1 MFGGIFGG
9 SDPRL
14 SQITGLEAAFPAAQC
29 KQQDKSLYDLP
40 FNVGSMPY
48 TLRIFLPPNFP
59 EVPPV
64 LQLLKPLKHEWVNQ
78 YNQVVGHAYLTPGTW
93 SNQFELAQLV
103 KEVLDELM
111 NTPNTGGSSDM
122 PPIRNTGIGYGQVS
136 IPDPVA
142 AIPSPHE
149 VNGGMGRGGGSGGP
163 PAYANASSA
172 QPHRSG
178 GQPSS
183 HVTNGGAAVMHAEYE
198 HKDGGAESKMSEFA
212 IPVPPIPERFEE
224 IEAMTLDQV
233 ERLLRDDVA
242 FSAHLMNM
250 DSVKTMRDLREQVIE
265 ENAKIAQSTLQ
276 HRDELEVLRAETL
289 ALQLELQQLK
299 EAFDAKAQV
308 QIDADAHRSSDNAV
322 LNTIRLAVE
331 VAEEESE
338 DVASEFNNGDLTADA
353 FVKKYLPLRAK
364 YHQRNAALENSDKW
378 MRS

>member
-9 SDPRL
+9 GDRREA
-14 SQITGLEAAFPAAQC
+14 QISSLEAAFPLAQC
-29 KQQDKSLYDLP
+29 KQADKSVFDLP
-40 FNVGSMPY
+40 FDVGNVPY
-48 TLRIFLPPNFP
+48 TLRIFLPRNFP
-59 EVPPV
+59 EFPPV

-78 YNQVVGHAYLTPGTW
+78 NNQVVGHAYLAKGTW
-93 SNQFELAQLV
+93 NEHFELAQLV
-103 KEVLDELM
+103 KEVLNELM

-136 IPDPVA
+136 IPDPVTS
-142 AIPSPHE
+142 IPSPHE
-149 VNGGMGRGGGSGGP
+149 VNGLRGNGANGP

-172 QPHRSG
+172 HPHRAD
-178 GQPSS
+178 GQPSTRAMS
-183 HVTNGGAAVMHAEYE
+183 GGSNGARSEFE
-198 HKDGGAESKMSEFA
+198 HKNNLTDEKESEFS

-276 HRDELEVLRAETL
+276 HRDELEALRAETL
-289 ALQLELQQLK
+289 TLQLELQQLK

-378 MRS
+378 MHK